1 MIRKGV
7 LMIHKK
13 PLLISIL
20 FLLSG
25 IMGCLEDSENIDN
38 DIDLRVAKLTEND
51 LSDDFQKI
59 NTSEEYITDPYTVEQ
74 GKLFEGNQV
83 QKKYE
88 VLFIKNNM
96 TFLNQEIAQLT
107 SINQSMEFMET
118 LKKQTTIP
126 GIVTDWNFVD
136 LSIEQIGDET
146 IFKQTKT
153 VIDERVVTINL
164 LVFRVNTIIH
174 ILASGSVSQEE
185 IISYA
190 KIAEKRID
198 DLLI

>member
-1 MIRKGV
+1 
-7 LMIHKK
+7 MIHKK

-51 LSDDFQKI
+51 LSDDFWKI
-59 NTSEEYITDPYTVEQ
+59 NTSEDYITDPYTVEQ

-118 LKKQTTIP
+118 LEKQTLIP
-126 GIVTDWNFVD
+126 GIVTDWNFTD

-174 ILASGSVSQEE
+174 ILASGSISQTE

-198 DLLI
+198 DYLI